1 MDLRIINFNTP
12 DKKYITERTS
22 LICKTI
28 GILFLVLLIINKY
41 YYKTFNLIDKL
52 INYISFL
59 CLFLIFF
66 YCFIN
71 FNAKNLTY
79 VHYFTVLFIWVPLL
93 FCKNPSILMFYIFY
107 IIVILIGWT
116 LNNGICMLGELS
128 WDYKINEKKYEGNNE
143 LDSPWRGLT
152 FIGMIIILFI
162 KIIYYTY
169 LNKNSK

>member
-59 CLFLIFF
+59 CLF
-66 YCFIN
+66 
-71 FNAKNLTY
+71 
-79 VHYFTVLFIWVPLL
+79 
-93 FCKNPSILMFYIFY
+93 
-107 IIVILIGWT
+107 
-116 LNNGICMLGELS
+116 
-128 WDYKINEKKYEGNNE
+128 
-143 LDSPWRGLT
+143 
-152 FIGMIIILFI
+152 
-162 KIIYYTY
+162 
-169 LNKNSK
+169 

>member
-1 MDLRIINFNTP
+1 MDLEIINLIIP

-22 LICKTI
+22 IICKTI
-28 GILFLVLLIINKY
+28 GILSLVLLIINKY

-71 FNAKNLTY
+71 FNAKKLTY

-93 FCKNPSILMFYIFY
+93 FCKNPSILMFYMFY
-107 IIVILIGWT
+107 IIVILIGWK

-128 WDYKINEKKYEGNNE
+128 WDYKINEKKYEDTNE
-143 LDSPWRGLT
+143 LDSPWRGVLLKSLVT
-152 FIGMIIILFI
+152 IFII
-162 KIIYYTY
+162 KIVYYTY